1 MEVESKIE
9 ITNNDI
15 KKIEL
20 SILKYID
27 LQCKKYDLRY
37 YLGYG
42 TLLGAVRHKGF
53 IPWDDDIDIWM
64 PREDYDKF
72 VTIEKLSGSSE
83 FKILSPWDNLDYYY
97 GFAKLVSKDTELH
110 EIGFIPIKDYG
121 VYVDIFPLDNIV
133 GKHRFIHSIAKYV
146 IIARVASCNIKPW
159 KNLAHRNKAILFR
172 FIGII
177 ATLLGFRRT
186 AKLTDKIAK
195 IDERKVAKN
204 VGSFV
209 ESIGE
214 YNIFP
219 VECFSST
226 VLLEFEGHYFYAP
239 KGYHECLTQL
249 YGDYMQLPPED
260 KRTSGHSFKAY
271 YKT

>member
-1 MEVESKIE
+1 MEDESKIQ

-27 LQCKKYDLRY
+27 SQCRKYNLRY

-72 VTIEKLSGSSE
+72 VTIEALSGSSE
-83 FKILSPWDNLDYYY
+83 FKILSPLVNLDYYY
-97 GFAKLVSKDTELH
+97 GFAKLVSKKTQLQ
-110 EIGFIPIKDYG
+110 EIGFLPIKDYG
-121 VYVDIFPLDNIV
+121 VYVDIFPLDKV
-133 GKHRFIHSIAKYV
+133 MGKRSILHSIAKYV
-146 IIARVASCNIKPW
+146 IIARVASCNVKPW
-159 KNLAHRNKAILFR
+159 LNLTHRKKAMLFR

-195 IDERKVAKN
+195 IDERKATKN
-204 VGSFV
+204 VGALV
-209 ESIGE
+209 ESIGKH
-214 YNIFP
+214 NIFP

-226 VLLEFEGHYFYAP
+226 VLLEFEGHYYNAP

-249 YGDYMQLPPED
+249 YGDYMQLPPEN
-260 KRTSGHSFKAY
+260 KRISGHSFKAY
-271 YKT
+271 YKL